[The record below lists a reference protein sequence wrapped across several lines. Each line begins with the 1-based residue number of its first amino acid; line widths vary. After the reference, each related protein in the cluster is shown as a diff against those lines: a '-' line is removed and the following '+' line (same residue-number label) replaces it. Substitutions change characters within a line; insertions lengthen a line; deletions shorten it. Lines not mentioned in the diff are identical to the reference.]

1 MVQRQAR
8 IFPVDKCTIYWYT
21 MNVKISMDKVEYEC
35 RRRDLNIGEMLRE
48 AGVSRNA
55 FYSLARKDY
64 VVPPSLIRI
73 AERLDISVSALL
85 QETDTPVERMKSL
98 AAESERISRRHPGV
112 DRDNIRHTLL
122 LLDEKPV
129 ERLRRAL
136 RRGRFVDLR

>member
-1 MVQRQAR
+1 M
-8 IFPVDKCTIYWYT
+8 D
-21 MNVKISMDKVEYEC
+21 MKISMDKVEYEC
-35 RRRDLNIGEMLRE
+35 RRRDLNVAEMLRD

-85 QETDTPVERMKSL
+85 TDTDTPVERMKSL
-98 AAESERISRRHPGV
+98 AAESERISRRYPGV

-136 RRGRFVDLR
+136 HRGRFIDIR